1 MKRSLA
7 AIAAMLLLSSTSWA
21 QLFPTRPIAIVV
33 PFAAGGLTDV
43 IARTL
48 ARHMTASLGQ
58 SVIVANAAGA
68 HGNIGFGKVAGA
80 APDGYTLRFAD
91 LGQEIFP
98 RDQQT
103 PTALA
108 VTKRQTSKSS
118 GRSSKSLASRP
129 IS

>member
-1 MKRSLA
+1 MKRWLA
-7 AIAAMLLLSSTSWA
+7 AFAAVLLLSSTSWA
-21 QLFPTRPIAIVV
+21 QLFPTRPVTIVA
-33 PFAAGGLTDV
+33 PFAAGGPTDV

-48 ARHMTASLGQ
+48 AQHMTASVGQ
-58 SVIVANAAGA
+58 SVIVDNVAGA
-68 HGNIGFGKVAGA
+68 NGNIGVAQVAGA

-108 VTKRQTSKSS
+108 ATQKADIEKWW
-118 GRSSKSLASRP
+118 P
-129 IS
+129 IIKAAGIKLE